1 MIRHLDE
8 GHSMGVKE
16 KIPLKF
22 SISELAGAFGDFGTI
37 IPLMFAAALVCHLN
51 LGMILLF
58 FGIWFIITGWY
69 YRLPVPI
76 EPMKVIAVVA
86 ISSVLAG
93 PELAAAGI
101 LLGLIFFFLGFGK
114 WMGYIN
120 QYVPDPVIR
129 GIQIGLAL
137 LLFKSAGE
145 FMFQDPMYFAVGVG
159 IILAIFVISYF
170 GKIPDVSALILI
182 LIAVIIGIV
191 LKGVPGIY
199 LIQVPQFFILPSPG
213 DFFRAVPE
221 LVIPQAIITVTNAI
235 LATSLLS
242 KDLFAHDIPP
252 RNLSR
257 TIGVMNLVSVP
268 LGGFPMC
275 HGAGGFAAQYR
286 FGART
291 GGANIF
297 AGIVFLAIALF
308 FAGPAFQQLISPGFY
323 GALLVF
329 VALEMGKHGMKTDSA
344 VITIVTGILALF
356 SMIAAFLA
364 GMAIAYFLIVRGR
377 KNEKNLQS

>member
-1 MIRHLDE
+1 MGNE
-8 GHSMGVKE
+8 GKV
-16 KIPLKF
+16 PLKF
-22 SISELAGAFGDFGTI
+22 NISELAGAFGDFGTI

-58 FGIWFIITGWY
+58 FGIWFVITGLY

-101 LLGLIFFFLGFGK
+101 LLGLMFFFLGFGR
-114 WMGYIN
+114 WMEYIN
-120 QYVPDPVIR
+120 RYVPDPVIR
-129 GIQIGLAL
+129 GIQLGLAL
-137 LLFKSAGE
+137 LLLKSAGD
-145 FMFQDPMYFAVGVG
+145 FMFRDPVFFVVGVAV
-159 IILAIFVISYF
+159 ILAVFAISYL
-170 GKIPDVSALILI
+170 GKIPDISALVLILVAVVIGILI
-182 LIAVIIGIV
+182 NGI
-191 LKGVPGIY
+191 PQIY
-199 LIQVPQFFILPSPG
+199 LLSVPQSLVVPSAG
-213 DFFRAVPE
+213 DFFRAIPE
-221 LVIPQAIITVTNAI
+221 LVVPQAIITVTNAI

-242 KDLFAHDIPP
+242 KDLFSHEIPP

-268 LGGFPMC
+268 FGGFPMC

-297 AGIVFLAIALF
+297 AGVVFLAIALL
-308 FAGPAFQQLISPGFY
+308 FAGPAFQELISPGFY

-329 VALEMGKHGMKTDSA
+329 VALEMGKHGLKTDSY
-344 VITIVTGILALF
+344 VTTFVTGVLALF

-364 GMAIAYFLIVRGR
+364 GMAIAYLLVVRDR
-377 KNEKNLQS
+377 KRHSNPQT